1 MNQPGDEFA
10 RRIVAYLDYGADHLE
25 PGTRDRLV
33 EARKLA
39 LARYQE
45 QPKTLK
51 GLVWAGNAAVRYAE
65 HRFHGARYLIAAAA
79 LVAAVLG
86 IAYWQSMLPGPANE
100 LAEID
105 AKLLADELPINAYL
119 DKGFDSWLKRSSR

>member
-1 MNQPGDEFA
+1 MNQSGDEFA

-25 PGTRDRLV
+25 PGTRDRLA

-45 QPKTLK
+45 QPRTLK
-51 GLVWAGNAAVRYAE
+51 GLVWAGNAAARYGE
-65 HRFHGARYLIAAAA
+65 RHFHGARYLIAVAA
-79 LVAAVLG
+79 LIAAMLG
-86 IAYWQSMLPGPANE
+86 IAYWQRLPGPANE

>member
-10 RRIVAYLDYGADHLE
+10 RKIVAHLDYGADHLD
-25 PGTRDRLV
+25 PVTRDRLL
-33 EARKLA
+33 EARRLA

-45 QPKTLK
+45 QPQVSWSLA
-51 GLVWAGNAAVRYAE
+51 WAGNAAARHGERPPQGVRY
-65 HRFHGARYLIAAAA
+65 FIAAAA
-79 LVAAVLG
+79 FLIAAVLG
-86 IAYWQSMLPGPANE
+86 IAYWQTLSGPVSE

-105 AKLLADELPINAYL
+105 LRLLTDELPIDAYL